1 MENPVM
7 TPRKIPA
14 SYVPKSKVATAQFR
28 SDDERWSAVVHRDAR
43 ADGWFYYSVR
53 TTGVYCRPSCASRLA
68 RRENVAFHELTESAE
83 AAGYRAC
90 KRCRPNEKPL
100 AARRADAIAR
110 ACKAI
115 ETAEDAPDFQAIAV
129 SVGMSRFHFQR
140 VFRAITGLTPKAY
153 AVAHRAE
160 RVRHALSKNP
170 TVTDAI
176 YDSGFNS
183 NGRFYATAD
192 HMLGMT
198 PTAFRAGA
206 PNEDIRFAVG
216 QSSLGPIL
224 VAASKRGVC
233 AILFGESPAALAE
246 DLERRFPKARLIS
259 GDRSFE
265 SWVAKVV
272 GFVETPGIALDLP
285 LDVRGTVFERRVWKA
300 LQQIPIGSTASYSD
314 VAHQIGAPSSA
325 RAVARACAS
334 NLLAVAIPCHRVVRI
349 DGGLSGYRWG
359 VSRKRALLESERA
372 VVSS

>member
-7 TPRKIPA
+7 TPRNTPFNDATTRKVVA
-14 SYVPKSKVATAQFR
+14 SRFL

-43 ADGWFYYSVR
+43 ADGIFFYSVR

-68 RRENVAFHELTESAE
+68 RRENVRFHEFTEHAE
-83 AAGYRAC
+83 AAGYRPC
-90 KRCRPNEKPL
+90 KRCRPTEKTL
-100 AARRADAIAR
+100 AGRRAEAIAR
-110 ACKAI
+110 ACRAI
-115 ETAEDAPDFQAIAV
+115 EAAEDAPDFEAIAT

-140 VFRAITGLTPKAY
+140 VFRATTGLTPKAY
-153 AVAHRAE
+153 AIAHRAE
-160 RVRHALSKNP
+160 RVRHALTKNP

-192 HMLGMT
+192 RMLGMT
-198 PTAFRAGA
+198 PTAFRGGA

-224 VAASKRGVC
+224 VAASTRGVC
-233 AILFGESPAALAE
+233 AILFGDNPAALAD

-259 GDRSFE
+259 SDRSFE

-272 GFVETPGIALDLP
+272 GFVEAPRVALDLP

-314 VAHQIGAPSSA
+314 VARQIGASGSA

-334 NLLAVAIPCHRVVRI
+334 NRLAVAIPCHRVVRI

-359 VSRKRALLESERA
+359 VSRKKTLLQRERA
-372 VVSS
+372 QVS